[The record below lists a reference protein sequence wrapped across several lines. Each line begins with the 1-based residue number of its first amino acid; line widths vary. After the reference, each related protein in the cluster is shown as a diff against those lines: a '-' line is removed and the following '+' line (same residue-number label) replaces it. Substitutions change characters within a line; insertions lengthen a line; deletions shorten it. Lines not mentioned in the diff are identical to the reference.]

1 MNARNDIRIFSIV
14 DVNAVKLAAEAAQRR
29 LAARLDVV
37 VARWLERCAT
47 NAVAGQRLFGFKT
60 DPGAQT

>member
-1 MNARNDIRIFSIV
+1 MNARNDTRIFSIV
-14 DVNAVKLAAEAAQRR
+14 DVNTVKLAVEAAQLR

-47 NAVAGQRLFGFKT
+47 DAVAAQRLFGFKA
-60 DPGAQT
+60 DPDAQT